1 MEYREQKLLKKKVKY
16 ANEDNYGALAET
28 CLLLGEL
35 YKDREEHQRALNEY
49 KLAAKAYEK
58 LHKPMDR
65 GLAFRMVGEMH
76 CTLGQFK
83 EALTNVHA
91 YMRAAQREGN
101 TKALQEAHTTV
112 GRVYLAR
119 AESNQR
125 LGKPAESETDLA
137 EAEKSFRTALSIC
150 DELKRVLSKT
160 ELINMQARA
169 HLNLGLTFDY
179 QNKPDRAKEQMDR
192 AIRLAKEADL
202 FELLYT
208 CYNAMALCSSRCE
221 INPAPGDGG
230 EHCGQTLRLLNLS
243 LEVASRLPSRAAKMC
258 QTLAL
263 MATFFLR
270 MDDFQ
275 SARQALKR
283 AYRLKTPVAGD
294 AKRIARKLK
303 VLVAMCRME
312 DELITTDATNYARRK
327 ELYERMGDGACK
339 LRNFTKAID
348 YYKRM
353 LECAE
358 ANGEAD
364 RQLLP
369 CYVSLY
375 QTYIDN
381 RQYEQA
387 LEYLWKEHSII
398 AHEPQEAYHTLM
410 KIAKLYERQK
420 QSFFTIQTVYL
431 QAKDEGKKLNSIEL
445 QRVPVQ
451 RAVKLLRANCMD
463 LMADK
468 LEQEAIAEGIEL
480 ASTVEPDSEELP
492 DANQSLDLADYD
504 VDEEEEEAAN
514 AEHDTP
520 DVGDEIDLE
529 VDLSDESDGDPALT
543 IGEDLNN
550 ASAADTSLRGR
561 KRGKRFTVRRNKK
574 GETQLHQAAIS
585 GNKTLAE
592 QLLQL
597 GHPVNERDYAG
608 WLPLHEACI
617 HGHAEIVALLLDRG
631 AHINDKGGTS
641 CEGITPLHDACRNGH
656 LGVITV
662 LLDRGANATLR
673 NDYGETALSMLDGW
687 YEKLKA
693 PLMSAETKQYND
705 VRERLVAQF
714 NAAAITVSPP
724 AALKPTSTVG
734 RGTRRH
740 TSNGDLEA
748 SIPPSAISP
757 SRSSRLTPATSTNSS
772 GYVSEVGGS
781 SRHRNVIYD
790 DENDHY
796 SSAEDSPS
804 EEDREHRAVTK
815 RKSTSAGVSEYLS
828 VMKAMRKNHLADEPK
843 APTASAQKKRPAC
856 RYYDEEDEKDDWL
869 IDDMKQSAKK
879 SRVIRDLQRTALV
892 GGSLERSKSSSS
904 LPATSRTVELGGD
917 PTARLN
923 SLLDS
928 DDDDPF
934 EVEPD
939 SHDKR
944 SQQENSK
951 GSAFNVLMN
960 NSAKSF
966 RRTQSRRNSNESRS
980 LYGRRSSTHQTSLLE
995 AGFQRVASPSLEEKE
1010 NLLPKAAGTTC
1021 SPARTPI
1028 KQTSECRTQPSLR
1041 DATQKCTIQV
1051 RLDNGEVYR
1060 VSYDEKLIFTTQ
1072 TVGWLRK
1079 AVAKQYAM
1087 NHGKRPII
1095 DLKPAEGCIVNSFFD
1110 SDTLNVVLQS
1120 ASTDGVLQM
1129 HGQITG
1135 WEHIDLEE
1143 YYEEYCEQH
1152 KLETDKDLR
1161 KRLITMNRNQIIT
1174 IEPDFAQTVPATPV
1188 PPKHVLS
1195 MVLTVAFFQQ
1205 DWMNH
1210 LDLSMNGITD
1220 DDVGTLVRYLPA
1232 CRQLRVL
1239 RLRMNLLTSRS
1250 VEMLC
1255 FGCKSPSDGTSA
1267 AATAT
1272 APLGGGQ
1279 LTELDLSHN
1288 PLQDAALVPLARLC
1302 SNLPLLR
1309 VLRIRSTDVT
1319 HFSTTDAPCIDVS
1332 RLETFDISENKLTER
1347 SVACLLQ
1354 QLGDGVLRE
1363 AYFRSLPV
1371 HCDNFKPK
1379 LWQTLTERQRLDGLR
1394 VLSLTNCR
1402 LSDDELEGSLFPALG
1417 PNCPALTQL
1426 DLSHNV
1432 ALTKRSF
1439 VALLRCCAGAV
1450 FRLEE
1455 VRFDHDVQLW
1465 VDLETDESI
1474 RSMEHSPTGRYPQ
1487 QIHAIL
1493 PVHGYDE
1500 QRYAKLLAVIE
1511 QLWRSLWPAG
1521 QSYTRR
1527 HEGNGLQVT
1536 LSTDPVG

>member
-16 ANEDNYGALAET
+16 ANEDNYVALADT

-58 LHKPMDR
+58 LNKPMDR

-76 CTLGQFK
+76 STLGQFK
-83 EALTNVHA
+83 EALTNVQA

-101 TKALQEAHTTV
+101 TKALQEAHTTL
-112 GRVYLAR
+112 GRVYLSR

-125 LGKPAESETDLA
+125 LGKASDAETDLA
-137 EAEKSFRTALSIC
+137 DAEKSFRTALSIC
-150 DELKRVLSKT
+150 DELKRTLSKT

-179 QNKPDRAKEQMDR
+179 QNQTDRAKEQMER

-208 CYNAMALCSSRCE
+208 CYNAMALSSSRWE
-221 INPAPGDGG
+221 SNGSDDG
-230 EHCGQTLRLLNLS
+230 ERCGQTLRLLNLS
-243 LEVASRLPSRAAKMC
+243 LEVASRLPSRSTKMC

-312 DELITTDATNYARRK
+312 DELVTTDATNYARRK
-327 ELYERMGDGACK
+327 ELYERMGDGACM
-339 LRNFTKAID
+339 LRNFSKAID

-364 RQLLP
+364 RELLP

-381 RQYEQA
+381 REYEQA

-398 AHEPQEAYHTLM
+398 VNEPQEAYHTLM

-420 QSFFTIQTVYL
+420 KSFFTIQNVYL
-431 QAKDEGKKLNSIEL
+431 QAKDEAKKLESIEL

-468 LEQEAIAEGIEL
+468 LEQEAIAEGIETT
-480 ASTVEPDSEELP
+480 ASTVEPDSEEIP
-492 DANQSLDLADYD
+492 DQNQSLDLADYD
-504 VDEEEEEAAN
+504 AVEDEEEAD
-514 AEHDTP
+514 AEHNTP
-520 DVGDEIDLE
+520 NVGDDIDLE
-529 VDLSDESDGDPALT
+529 ADLSDASDGDPALT
-543 IGEDLNN
+543 IGEDLNKSST
-550 ASAADTSLRGR
+550 AETSRGR

-574 GETQLHQAAIS
+574 GETQLHQAAIT
-585 GNKTLAE
+585 GNKALAE

-617 HGHAEIVALLLDRG
+617 HGRSEIVSLLLDRG
-631 AHINDKGGTS
+631 AHLNDKGGTS

-656 LGVITV
+656 MEVIKV
-662 LLDRGANATLR
+662 LLDRGANATQR

-687 YEKLKA
+687 HAKLKV
-693 PLMSAETKQYND
+693 PLTTTETREFD
-705 VRERLVAQF
+705 GIRERLVAQF
-714 NAAAITVSPP
+714 NAAAISVSPP
-724 AALKPTSTVG
+724 LISKPSSSG
-734 RGTRRH
+734 RETRRQS
-740 TSNGDLEA
+740 SNGDLEG
-748 SIPPSAISP
+748 SISSSAISP
-757 SRSSRLTPATSTNSS
+757 SRSSRLTLTTSTNSS
-772 GYVSEVGGS
+772 GYVSEIGSS
-781 SRHRNVIYD
+781 SRHRNAIYD
-790 DENDHY
+790 EDNDKY
-796 SSAEDSPS
+796 SSEDSHS
-804 EEDREHRAVTK
+804 GDDKEEHVGK
-815 RKSTSAGVSEYLS
+815 RKSSTGVSEYRN
-828 VMKAMRKNHLADEPK
+828 VMKAMRKNHTADEPK
-843 APTASAQKKRPAC
+843 APSAQKKRPAC
-856 RYYDEEDEKDDWL
+856 RYYDEEEEKDDWL

-879 SRVIRDLQRTALV
+879 SRVIRDLQRTSLA
-892 GGSLERSKSSSS
+892 GGLERSKSASSFS
-904 LPATSRTVELGGD
+904 INRAVDLGND
-917 PTARLN
+917 PTTRFN
-923 SLLDS
+923 TIVDS

-934 EVEPD
+934 EEESED
-939 SHDKR
+939 RTRDRQR
-944 SQQENSK
+944 SQQDDGGN
-951 GSAFNVLMN
+951 GSAFNVLMH

-966 RRTQSRRNSNESRS
+966 RRMQQSRRNSNESRS
-980 LYGRRSSTHQTSLLE
+980 LSLYGRRSSIQQTSLLD
-995 AGFQRVASPSLEEKE
+995 AGFERVASPSLEEKE
-1010 NLLPKAAGTTC
+1010 NLLPQAATP
-1021 SPARTPI
+1021 SPSRTPV
-1028 KQTSECRTQPSLR
+1028 KQSFESIVTQPVSAL
-1041 DATQKCTIQV
+1041 KCMIQV
-1051 RLDNGEVYR
+1051 ILDNGETFR
-1060 VSYDEKLIFTTQ
+1060 VNYDEKLIFTTQ
-1072 TVGWLRK
+1072 TIGWLRN
-1079 AVAKQYAM
+1079 AVAKQYIM
-1087 NHGKRPII
+1087 VHGKRPILK
-1095 DLKPAEGCIVNSFFD
+1095 LKPADGSTANSFFD
-1110 SDTLNVVLQS
+1110 SDTLHVVLQS
-1120 ASTDGVLQM
+1120 GSVDGMLSLT
-1129 HGQITG
+1129 GQISG

-1143 YYEEYCEQH
+1143 YYEEYCEQN
-1152 KLETDKDLR
+1152 KLESDKDLR
-1161 KRLITMNRNQIIT
+1161 KRLITMDRNQIIT
-1174 IEPDFAQTVPATPV
+1174 LEPDFAETVPSAPI

-1220 DDVGTLVRYLPA
+1220 DDIAALVRYLPA
-1232 CRQLRVL
+1232 CRYLRIL

-1255 FGCKSPSDGTSA
+1255 FGCKNTSLDTPFDGGTSSSA
-1267 AATAT
+1267 A
-1272 APLGGGQ
+1272 LGGGL

-1288 PLQDAALVPLARLC
+1288 PLQDAALVPLTRLC
-1302 SNLPLLR
+1302 GNLPALR
-1309 VLRIRSTDVT
+1309 VLRLRSTDIT
-1319 HFSTTDAPCIDVS
+1319 HFSTTDPPSIDVS

-1347 SVACLLQ
+1347 SVECLLQ
-1354 QLGDGVLRE
+1354 QLTDGGLRE
-1363 AYFRSLPV
+1363 AYFNSLPV
-1371 HCDNFKPK
+1371 HCENFKAK
-1379 LWQTLTERQRLDGLR
+1379 LWQTLSEQRLDGLR
-1394 VLSLTNCR
+1394 ILNLTNCR
-1402 LSDDELEGSLFPALG
+1402 LSDDELELSLLPAIG
-1417 PNCPALTQL
+1417 QNCAGLVRM
-1426 DLSHNV
+1426 DLSLNV

-1439 VALLRCCAGAV
+1439 LAILRCCGSAV

-1455 VRFDHDVQLW
+1455 LRFDHDVQLLVELEKSDP
-1465 VDLETDESI
+1465 VDQLLQSI
-1474 RSMEHSPTGRYPQ
+1474 EYSSTGRYPQ

-1493 PVHGYDE
+1493 PVSGYDE
-1500 QRYAKLLAVIE
+1500 ERYEKLLTVLK
-1511 QLWRSLWPAG
+1511 QLWRSLWPSRA
-1521 QSYTRR
+1521 SYTNR
-1527 HEGNGLQVT
+1527 HENRLQVT
-1536 LSTDPVG
+1536 LSIDPVG